1 MARSNCRRKR
11 QPTCRPK
18 ARRRLLGLLAAL
30 LCLVAC
36 EATLR
41 QSGPAIS
48 VFSGRTAQQRILAE
62 VTLQTLQHHGYAVED
77 KSGWGSEW
85 QVRQAMA
92 AGNADL
98 CWAYTNDTWTLHLR
112 HDEPIWN
119 SSELYTKVRDED
131 ALNGITWLPPSP
143 CVDGLALITT
153 RDLAEAHGLWSIED
167 LIDILVRV
175 DPALRLG
182 VSEELAKAAG
192 GLVGL
197 ERRYGYSFQERYIVT
212 VTPEAAYDALLADE
226 CEVILSYRG
235 PAALYPEVQVLVDS
249 RDAFPTSELALGV
262 RSGLLSTHPY
272 LEGHLL
278 ELTRALTSR
287 ELARMEREVTLEG
300 DDIEDVA
307 RAFLKANELLD

>member
-1 MARSNCRRKR
+1 MARFNWTRKR
-11 QPTCRPK
+11 QATCRSR
-18 ARRRLLGLLAAL
+18 ARGRLLGCVAAV

-77 KSGWGSEW
+77 KSGWGSAW
-85 QVRQAMA
+85 QVRKAMA

-98 CWAYTNDTWTLHLR
+98 CWAYTNDTWTLYLG
-112 HDEPIWN
+112 HDEPIWQ
-119 SSELYTKVRDED
+119 SSELYAKVRDED

-153 RDLAEAHGLWSIED
+153 RQLAEAYDLITIVD
-167 LIDILVRV
+167 LIDTLVRI

-197 ERRYGYSFQERYIVT
+197 ERRYGYRFQGRYVVT
-212 VTPEAAYDALLADE
+212 VAPEAAYDALLADE
-226 CEVILSYRG
+226 CEVVLSYRG
-235 PAALYPEVQVLVDS
+235 PAALHPELRVLADTLDV
-249 RDAFPTSELALGV
+249 FPTSELALGV
-262 RSGLLSTHPY
+262 RSDLLAAHPY
-272 LEGHLL
+272 LEGRLL
-278 ELTRALTSR
+278 ELTRALSSS
-287 ELARMEREVTLEG
+287 ELARMEREVTLD

-307 RAFLKANELLD
+307 RAFLKTNELLD

>member
-1 MARSNCRRKR
+1 MARSNCKRKR
-11 QPTCRPK
+11 QAICRPR
-18 ARRRLLGLLAAL
+18 ARRRLLGCLAAL

-36 EATLR
+36 DAVPS

-62 VTLQTLQHHGYAVED
+62 VTLQMLEHHGYAVED
-77 KSGWGSEW
+77 KAGWGSEW

-175 DPALRLG
+175 DPALEQVVALAAEENGEALRG
-182 VSEELAKAAG
+182 VTIQDVVERGDHEG
-192 GLVGL
+192 G
-197 ERRYGYSFQERYIVT
+197 
-212 VTPEAAYDALLADE
+212 
-226 CEVILSYRG
+226 
-235 PAALYPEVQVLVDS
+235 
-249 RDAFPTSELALGV
+249 
-262 RSGLLSTHPY
+262 
-272 LEGHLL
+272 
-278 ELTRALTSR
+278 
-287 ELARMEREVTLEG
+287 
-300 DDIEDVA
+300 
-307 RAFLKANELLD
+307 